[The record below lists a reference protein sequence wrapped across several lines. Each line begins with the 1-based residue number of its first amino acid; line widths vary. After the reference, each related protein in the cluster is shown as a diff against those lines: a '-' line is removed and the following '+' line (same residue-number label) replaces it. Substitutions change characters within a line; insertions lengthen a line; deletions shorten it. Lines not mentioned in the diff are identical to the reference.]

1 MKIRSRMHAYF
12 RPDDGLGLPVFLLGR
27 LRCCQRRL
35 GRHRLHVWLPV
46 RLRLRT
52 HEPQLTLSRCCNAT
66 RHRRQ
71 HSSCLPSTASLQ
83 PFAWSALQAFFF
95 HSRLNFG
102 PA

>member
-1 MKIRSRMHAYF
+1 
-12 RPDDGLGLPVFLLGR
+12 
-27 LRCCQRRL
+27 
-35 GRHRLHVWLPV
+35 
-46 RLRLRT
+46 
-52 HEPQLTLSRCCNAT
+52 LSRCCNAT